1 MKRIL
6 FLLIALAVA
15 ALAGWYYWQFFATTL
30 KHSRS
35 RASAARNDFL
45 RANPGL

>member
-15 ALAGWYYWQFFATTL
+15 AFAGWYYWNFSLQI
-30 KHSRS
+30 SS
-35 RASAARNDFL
+35 VPVSALLPQRNNFSGTY
-45 RANPGL
+45 AGL